1 MENNNEYNYNLLEN
15 YFEENKGWHSGDM
28 VAEKLG
34 LSIVTVRHYLTYLLE
49 QKILVED
56 INYETGG
63 RPCMLY
69 KSINQ

>member
-1 MENNNEYNYNLLEN
+1 
-15 YFEENKGWHSGDM
+15 M

-69 KSINQ
+69 KSINK